1 MTFKSAVFVC
11 IAAFVGYLS
20 SMKAET
26 KRIAIHDES
35 FVKEFI
41 AQNNSKSEYKY
52 LDLSLIDAHLK
63 DSITNENYEGVL
75 LTETAN
81 VADLENKIKFISNSS
96 PSIVLLKR
104 FKISLPTKSLK
115 LI

>member
-1 MTFKSAVFVC
+1 VC

-35 FVKEFI
+35 GLFVKEFI

-52 LDLSLIDAHLK
+52 LDLSLIDAQFLK
-63 DSITNENYEGVL
+63 DSITNENYEGI
-75 LTETAN
+75 
-81 VADLENKIKFISNSS
+81 DSENGQCS
-96 PSIVLLKR
+96 R
-104 FKISLPTKSLK
+104 FRK
-115 LI
+115 

>member
-1 MTFKSAVFVC
+1 VC

-35 FVKEFI
+35 GLFVKEFI

-52 LDLSLIDAHLK
+52 LDLSLIDAQFLK
-63 DSITNENYEGVL
+63 DSITNENYE
-75 LTETAN
+75 EYY
-81 VADLENKIKFISNSS
+81 
-96 PSIVLLKR
+96 
-104 FKISLPTKSLK
+104 
-115 LI
+115 